1 MIMMRLK
8 LMFETNYIEINLLS
22 TVSLYYFQV
31 FKYLVIGTKLCLELL
46 HLNTISMNDL
56 QANRW
61 KTGRQFGRSE
71 KRLLD
76 AIVRV
81 ETIPIA
87 TIKRRFEELKS
98 NWIICQR
105 AHQTYIESLND
116 IYIQHEEK

>member
-1 MIMMRLK
+1 
-8 LMFETNYIEINLLS
+8 
-22 TVSLYYFQV
+22 
-31 FKYLVIGTKLCLELL
+31 
-46 HLNTISMNDL
+46 MNDL

-116 IYIQHEEK
+116 IYIKHEEKWMESITMRRCMAIEKTAEAVVDRLSNECGIVVGRLDTYTNAKPV